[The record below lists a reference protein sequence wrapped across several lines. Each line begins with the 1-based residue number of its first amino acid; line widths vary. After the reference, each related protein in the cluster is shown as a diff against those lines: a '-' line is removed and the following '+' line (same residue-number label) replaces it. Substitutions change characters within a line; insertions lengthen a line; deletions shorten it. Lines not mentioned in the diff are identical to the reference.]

1 MNFLNKA
8 IDINRN
14 PIYLAARGLG
24 YMTLKNYDRAA
35 IDFEA
40 AKKLSYSSD
49 ALDSN
54 ILLNAIRKNE

>member
-1 MNFLNKA
+1 MNCLNKA
-8 IDINRN
+8 IDINKN

-40 AKKLSYSSD
+40 AKKLHYSSD

-54 ILLNAIRKNE
+54 ILLNVIRRN

>member
-1 MNFLNKA
+1 VNFLNKA

-35 IDFEA
+35 IDFEG
-40 AKKLSYSSD
+40 AKKLSYTTD

-54 ILLNAIRKNE
+54 ILLNAIRKN